1 MKGFIFRYQKILKK
15 REDEEEDVKTR
26 LGKANYELQQLL
38 TQKSA
43 LLKSQSD
50 FLGSVEAQL
59 SQGVKTAQLR
69 MFEHSKLHMKDK
81 LDGLESKIVEKQL
94 QIMQIKKELT
104 EAVKQ
109 RKIMEKLKEKEHE
122 AYIEAFNAAESK
134 VIEEIVNYRSS
145 KKSGDA

>member
-38 TQKSA
+38 AQKAA
-43 LLKSQSD
+43 LLTSQSE
-50 FLGSVEAQL
+50 FLERVEAQL
-59 SQGVKTAQLR
+59 SAGVKTSQLQ
-69 MFEHSKLHMKDK
+69 MFAHSKQHIKDK
-81 LDGLESKIVEKQL
+81 LDGLESKIAEKRL
-94 QIMQIKKELT
+94 QVMQIKQELT

-122 AYIEAFNAAESK
+122 AYIEAFNAAENK
-134 VIEEIVNYRSS
+134 VIEEIVNYKSS
-145 KKSGDA
+145 QKSGDS